1 MSASFK
7 QTQSA
12 LNKFAK
18 FVIQQSRSN
27 LTKGGIYGT
36 HNVSSDLYGS
46 LGYDLN
52 VSSNSFSLEFYML
65 PYGEFLDKGVHGKK
79 SSYIEAR
86 NSPYEY
92 TNKKPPMQPL
102 ADWAKKKNIRLRD
115 EKGKYKKGNYRTIGF
130 ILQKSIYEKGIK
142 PSLFF
147 TKPFE
152 KAFDNLPQDLVER
165 FALDIDNLLDF
176 TT

>member
-1 MSASFK
+1 MDFK
-7 QTQSA
+7 KTEDS

-18 FVIQQSRSN
+18 YVIQQSRAN
-27 LTKGGIYGT
+27 LSRQKR
-36 HNVSSDLYGS
+36 NVSSDLYGS
-46 LGYDLN
+46 LGYDLK
-52 VSSNSFSLEFYML
+52 VSPNSFGLEFYML
-65 PYGEFLDKGVHGKK
+65 PYGEFLDKGVSGTKRR
-79 SSYIEAR
+79 YNTIF
-86 NSPYEY
+86 EY

-102 ADWAKKKNIRLRD
+102 ADWAKARNIRLRD
-115 EKGKYKKGNYRTIGF
+115 EKGKYKKGNYKTIGF

-152 KAFDNLPQDLVER
+152 KAFDNLPPELIEA
-165 FALDIDNLLDF
+165 FGLDIDNFLDF

>member
-1 MSASFK
+1 MELK
-7 QTQSA
+7 RTQDA

-18 FVIQQSRSN
+18 YVIQQSRAN
-27 LTKGGIYGT
+27 LSKQKK
-36 HNVSSDLYGS
+36 NVSSDLYGS
-46 LGYDLN
+46 LGYDLK
-52 VSSNSFSLEFYML
+52 VSPNSFGLEFYML
-65 PYGEFLDKGVHGKK
+65 PYGEFLDKGVSGTKNK
-79 SSYIEAR
+79 YNTI
-86 NSPYEY
+86 YEY

-102 ADWAKKKNIRLRD
+102 MEWAKARNIRLRD
-115 EKGKYKKGNYRTIGF
+115 EKGKYKKGNYKTIGF
-130 ILQKSIYEKGIK
+130 ILQRSIYEKGIK

-152 KAFDNLPQDLVER
+152 KAFDNLPQELVER